1 MTPLRSL
8 PALFLALLL
17 LAPANRALA
26 TPLPKVERYA
36 LKSVEQELLKLV
48 RYAARGKDLEAAMD
62 ELELGLEVLPE
73 SKRLQSEK
81 RKLAKKIAR
90 ASKRSKKVEPKSS
103 FLEKLAAKRV
113 EAHEEIALELAK
125 AAVAAEESAP
135 ERYRRYRDLV
145 QVRFPTQAALAA
157 LDLVYFAD
165 YYSWVSKRE
174 AELLASGGEVHQG
187 KSLDAATVA
196 RLDREH
202 STWSNP
208 WVISDEVHEVRTTVS
223 LRQAKQIL
231 AYVGAYRR
239 YFLERFGDVW
249 ELKAPKGKLPVIVTE
264 TQRDL
269 VEQTRAAAGGMAAA
283 QAGQIQGAAY
293 YLQST
298 GALNPCFVTYEP
310 KEATG
315 RTFKIERFE
324 QLQIPLAHEVTH
336 QIAFEYSKFDAD
348 ATRQIHHHFWAVEAI
363 ANYMG
368 YHSFDGK
375 RWTLTRPRTIPMG
388 QGFIEGPFAHCKNHV
403 ESLPS
408 LERFMGLS
416 HDEFMSVE
424 NYHVAATLAYFLLEG
439 EQGKYRAGFVD
450 LLQRVHRIKDRDD
463 LFQTCFPGVER
474 GALQQEWLRFV
485 RGIPL
490 DG

>member
-1 MTPLRSL
+1 MTQRFLPLL
-8 PALFLALLL
+8 LALLL
-17 LAPANRALA
+17 LAPASPVLA
-26 TPLPKVERYA
+26 GPLLPKIERYA
-36 LKSVEQELLKLV
+36 LKSVEKELIALA
-48 RYAARGKDLEAAMD
+48 RYAARGKDLEAALE

-73 SKRLQSEK
+73 SKRLKSELK
-81 RKLAKKIAR
+81 KLEKKIER
-90 ASKRSKKVEPKSS
+90 ASKRKRKAEPTPS
-103 FLEKLAAKRV
+103 LAEKLKAKRA

-135 ERYRRYRDLV
+135 ERYRRYRELV
-145 QVRFPTQAALAA
+145 QRRFPTKAALDA
-157 LDLVYFAD
+157 LDLVYFKD
-165 YYSWVSKRE
+165 YYTWVSRRE
-174 AELLASGGEVHQG
+174 AKLLESGGELHEG
-187 KSLDAATVA
+187 KQLDAATVA
-196 RLDREH
+196 NLDRQH

-223 LRQAKQIL
+223 LRKAKQIL

-239 YFLERFGDVW
+239 YFLARFGDVW

-264 TQRDL
+264 TQQDL
-269 VEQTRAAAGGMAAA
+269 VEQTRAVAGDVAAS

-298 GALNPCFVTYEP
+298 GSLNPCFVTYEP

-324 QLQIPLAHEVTH
+324 QIQIPLAHEVTH

-348 ATRQIHHHFWAVEAI
+348 ATRQVHHHFWAVEAI

-368 YHSFDGK
+368 YHSFDGE
-375 RWTLTRPRTIPMG
+375 RWTLKRTRMIPMG

-416 HDEFMSVE
+416 HEEFMSVE

-439 EQGKYRAGFVD
+439 EQGKYRASFAK
-450 LLQRVHRIKDRDD
+450 LLERIHRVKDKSD
-463 LFQTCFPGVER
+463 LFETCFPGVDR
-474 GALQQEWLRFV
+474 AKMQQEWLRFV
-485 RGIPL
+485 RGVQL
-490 DG
+490 HG